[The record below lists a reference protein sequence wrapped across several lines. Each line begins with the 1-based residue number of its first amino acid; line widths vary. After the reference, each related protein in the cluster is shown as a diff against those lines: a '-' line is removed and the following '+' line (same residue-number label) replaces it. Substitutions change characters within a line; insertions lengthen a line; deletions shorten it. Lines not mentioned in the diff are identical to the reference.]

1 MVIIIII
8 QLVMT
13 TINIIFFC
21 ALNKPYVT
29 EVFSKLTI

>member
-8 QLVMT
+8 QIVM